1 VALVVIGSSK
11 LWMKNLDDLFITRSF
26 FLGLGHCGARFP
38 LDISIRTSYD
48 I

>member
-11 LWMKNLDDLFITRSF
+11 LWMKNLDDLFITRPF

-38 LDISIRTSYD
+38 LDILIRTSCD